1 MLQDLRLFLVPS
13 MSSGDVG
20 VARANTLAKWST
32 APSRPSASANIFL

>member
-20 VARANTLAKWST
+20 VARANTINGT
-32 APSRPSASANIFL
+32 ASAVRFGEHIS